1 MPQWP
6 TRAITLQMHPE
17 HLIALINKAK
27 ILPQPP
33 KTNPDKIQFTFTA
46 SPKGVRKA
54 LADTLAALQ
63 FMQLPAEETGTV
75 ELVLAEVMNNV
86 VEHAYADNPDGL
98 IKLQIISTDDGL
110 HCKVTDSGNPMPK
123 GVAPIGNRALLDCD
137 LNDLP
142 EGGFGWFLI
151 RDSARDLEY
160 SRQAGQ
166 NILSFRIALNQPELL
181 EN

>member
-1 MPQWP
+1 
-6 TRAITLQMHPE
+6 MHPE
-17 HLIALINKAK
+17 HLIALIHKAK
-27 ILPQPP
+27 TLPQTP
-33 KTNPDKIQFTFTA
+33 KTSPAKIQFIFTA

-54 LADTLAALQ
+54 LGDTLAALR

-86 VEHAYADNPDGL
+86 VEHAYADNPEGL
-98 IKLQIISTDDGL
+98 INLQIIPTDDGL
-110 HCKVTDSGNPMPK
+110 HCKVTDTGNPMPK

-151 RDSARDLEY
+151 RDLARDLEY
-160 SRQAGQ
+160 SRQGRK
-166 NILSFRIALNQPELL
+166 NLLSFRIAVNQPELL
-181 EN
+181 GN